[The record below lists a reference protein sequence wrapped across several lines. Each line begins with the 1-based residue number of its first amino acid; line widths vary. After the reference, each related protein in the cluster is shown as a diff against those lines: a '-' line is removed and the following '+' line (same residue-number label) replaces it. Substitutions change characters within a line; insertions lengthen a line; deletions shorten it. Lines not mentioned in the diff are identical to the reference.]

1 MNIIIQRM
9 GILAIAMAV
18 ALPAVTALASTPDF
32 SLAAPIEGQ
41 AVDMFRQQI
50 QTYNSNDI
58 ADLLKAKTVQVVKFD
73 TAWRDSGDA
82 QKAFDAVSKS
92 DQSIHLLREGLKAN
106 PEAAKLLAENKV
118 VLDTVIDIVPSA
130 NGTVQLYVQ

>member
-9 GILAIAMAV
+9 GILAIAAAV
-18 ALPAVTALASTPDF
+18 ALPAVPALAATPAF
-32 SLAAPIEGQ
+32 SLAAPNEGQ
-41 AVDMFRQQI
+41 AIDMFRQQI

-58 ADLLKAKTVQVVKFD
+58 GDLLKAKTVQVVRFD
-73 TAWRDSGDA
+73 TAWSDSGDA
-82 QKAFDAVSKS
+82 QKAFNAVSKS
-92 DQSIHLLREGLKAN
+92 DQAIHLLREGLKAN

-130 NGTVQLYVQ
+130 NGAVQLYIQ

>member
-9 GILAIAMAV
+9 GILAIAAAV
-18 ALPAVTALASTPDF
+18 ALPAVSAFAATPAF
-32 SLAAPIEGQ
+32 SVAAPNQGQ
-41 AVDMFRQQI
+41 AIDMFRQQI

-58 ADLLKAKTVQVVKFD
+58 GDLLKAKTVQVVKFNS
-73 TAWRDSGDA
+73 AWSDGGDA
-82 QKAFDAVSKS
+82 QKAFDAVSES
-92 DQSIHLLREGLKAN
+92 DQAIHLLREGLKAN

-118 VLDTVIDIVPSA
+118 VLDTVIDIVPGA

>member
-9 GILAIAMAV
+9 GIIAIAAAV
-18 ALPAVTALASTPDF
+18 ALPAVPALAATPAF
-32 SLAAPIEGQ
+32 SVAPPNEGQ
-41 AVDMFRQQI
+41 AIDMFRQQI
-50 QTYNSNDI
+50 QTYNSGDI

-73 TAWRDSGDA
+73 TAWSDSGDA
-82 QKAFDAVSKS
+82 QKAFNAVSKS